1 MEQKKQGT
9 IDELPFWHG
18 LMLTIFYIFP
28 MKNTKKKMI
37 IIIIINDRIIDM
49 KKILFL
55 GNKMLGKM

>member
-18 LMLTIFYIFP
+18 RMLTIFYIFP
-28 MKNTKKKMI
+28 MKNTKKK

-55 GNKMLGKM
+55 GNKILGKI